1 MSALRN
7 IPLLRVAVC
16 LAAGIGLADVLCR
29 HSLFLSANGYLLLAV
44 IFLLLA
50 GGIELAVHKPNSF
63 PLLQTK
69 RNYLLRMPTL
79 VSVLLLLSVSV
90 LGAWRYQRVR
100 DNVMAQWPTEAVDCR
115 AVVRS
120 SPVARNRSIRYTLD
134 VSGHRLY
141 GYVFGTEA
149 TAAWGDTLLLKGVVI
164 RPPQNFSD
172 SLTFDYSRVLYC
184 RRISGTVM
192 IPATK
197 ATLCPLQLQEGV
209 SGLWGKM
216 MGVRIRVVT
225 WLRDFYD
232 EAMLP
237 DDVLGV
243 VEALSLGDKSRMSDD
258 VRDAYTDAGA
268 SHLLALSGLHVGVL
282 YMLLTLTLGLIFR
295 SRVGKHL
302 CGLLAVVL
310 LWGFALL
317 TGFSPSLV
325 RAVTMF
331 TIYAIVSL
339 LSGDQSPLNA
349 LSLTALIMLGAQPF
363 NLFSVGF
370 QLSFASMLTILM
382 LMPNMEKW
390 RYRIHLFSHSRL
402 LTAIFGVAAISVA
415 AQVGVAPLVL
425 HHFGYFPTYFLV
437 TNIVVQ
443 PFVYAVMVLMV
454 LWIALSWTP
463 FAPALGWALTHAVR
477 LMNALLAAVAHWPGS
492 VMHVH
497 DFTFLDVV
505 LLWMLFF
512 FLLRYLIKKHT
523 PSAVWALACVV
534 GLLLLSVF

>member
-16 LAAGIGLADVLCR
+16 WVAGIGLADVLCR

-79 VSVLLLLSVSV
+79 VSVLLLFSVSV

-268 SHLLALSGLHVGVL
+268 SHLLSLSGLHVGVL

-295 SRVGKHL
+295 SRVGKRL

-331 TIYAIVSL
+331 TIYAIVSF

>member
-16 LAAGIGLADVLCR
+16 WVAGIGLADVLCR

-79 VSVLLLLSVSV
+79 VSVLLLFSVSV

-120 SPVARNRSIRYTLD
+120 SPVVRNRSIRYTLD

-268 SHLLALSGLHVGVL
+268 SHLLSLSGLHVGVL

-295 SRVGKHL
+295 SRVGKRL

-331 TIYAIVSL
+331 TIYAIVSF

>member
-16 LAAGIGLADVLCR
+16 WVAGIGLADVLCR

-216 MGVRIRVVT
+216 MGVRTRVVT

-268 SHLLALSGLHVGVL
+268 SHLLSLSGLHVGVL

-295 SRVGKHL
+295 SRVGKRL

-331 TIYAIVSL
+331 TIYAIVSF

-402 LTAIFGVAAISVA
+402 LTAIFGVAVISVA

-492 VMHVH
+492 VIHVH

>member
-16 LAAGIGLADVLCR
+16 WVAGIGLADVLCR

-79 VSVLLLLSVSV
+79 VSVLLLFSVSV

-120 SPVARNRSIRYTLD
+120 SPMARNRSIRYTLD

-268 SHLLALSGLHVGVL
+268 SHLLSLSGLHVGVL

-295 SRVGKHL
+295 SRVGKRL

-331 TIYAIVSL
+331 TIYAIVSF